1 MLKGDLTV
9 TGDDFNEYT
18 PALKVITMAWEQQ
31 ECSNYVFVSE
41 CIANHF
47 CLTVKLMLFAPVV
60 L

>member
-47 CLTVKLMLFAPVV
+47 CLTVKLMLFA